1 MPPSTDVQCKLVLVG
16 NGSVGKSSIIARFVD
31 DGFHCVYRQTVG
43 VDFFE
48 KQVTVRNSLTLS
60 LQVWDIGGQ
69 SLSSNMLAKYLYGSR
84 VVFLC
89 YDVTD
94 PNSFSDLDDW
104 LRIVR
109 KHFGGSGAERSSDQQ
124 LKQVDIYLVA
134 NKIDL
139 LDLRRVKE
147 AQHWSFV
154 SEHNLCGGMLCSA
167 QSGQNVVRAFN
178 HVAAQA
184 AGVRLSEYELAFY
197 DRVLDVTRH
206 DEPAA
211 SKGGGGG
218 AADSGRTAMADAIEA
233 EDLALEAAKAAKRSC
248 MCM

>member
-94 PNSFSDLDDW
+94 PNSFSDL
-104 LRIVR
+104 
-109 KHFGGSGAERSSDQQ
+109 
-124 LKQVDIYLVA
+124 
-134 NKIDL
+134 
-139 LDLRRVKE
+139 
-147 AQHWSFV
+147 AQHWAFV
-154 SEHNLCGGMLCSA
+154 SEHGLCGGMLCSA
-167 QSGQNVVRAFN
+167 QSGENVVRAFN
-178 HVAAQA
+178 HVVAQA

-206 DEPAA
+206 DEPAT
-211 SKGGGGG
+211 SKGGGGGGG
-218 AADSGRTAMADAIEA
+218 AADSGRTVMADAIEA
-233 EDLALEAAKAAKRSC
+233 EDLALEAAKAVKRSC